1 MENGF
6 IGFCSPRGDSC
17 SDQEGTDKGTVRQI
31 ALMSKTAGADIHHI
45 GDAGYGGMAIPENIM
60 ALSIAIKGRRH
71 TYRRMALSL
80 RRQVSLAR
88 GRGGNL

>member
-1 MENGF
+1 
-6 IGFCSPRGDSC
+6 
-17 SDQEGTDKGTVRQI
+17 
-31 ALMSKTAGADIHHI
+31 MSKTAGADIHHI

-60 ALSIAIKGRRH
+60 ALSIIAIKGRRH
-71 TYRRMALSL
+71 TYRCMALSL